1 MLKKEIYKGFNIF
14 SYDSKNIEIGKKI
27 LDNNYKTEIVFKD
40 SKRSTVSEIKIDN
53 NSYILKRIGNETIIP
68 QRKLMTLFKK
78 GEALTTLININKIMD
93 ELKISEYVRP
103 LLAINRR
110 KHGMID
116 FSFLVLEKVKGDSN
130 VDKIALIELIKKIH
144 RNKIYH
150 GDFNPSNFIFTK
162 NGIKIIDAQGKKMSF
177 GNYRAHYDI
186 LTMKMDTYPD
196 LKYPYKKN
204 LFYYIALAVKKMKR
218 LKFVEKIKEKKK
230 ILREKGWKI

>member
-93 ELKISEYVRP
+93 ELKISGYVS
-103 LLAINRR
+103 I
-110 KHGMID
+110 
-116 FSFLVLEKVKGDSN
+116 
-130 VDKIALIELIKKIH
+130 
-144 RNKIYH
+144 
-150 GDFNPSNFIFTK
+150 FIVR
-162 NGIKIIDAQGKKMSF
+162 IS
-177 GNYRAHYDI
+177 
-186 LTMKMDTYPD
+186 
-196 LKYPYKKN
+196 
-204 LFYYIALAVKKMKR
+204 
-218 LKFVEKIKEKKK
+218 
-230 ILREKGWKI
+230 

>member
-78 GEALTTLININKIMD
+78 GEDLTTLININKIMD

-110 KHGMID
+110 KHGMIN
-116 FSFLVLEKVKGDSN
+116 FSLLVLEKVEGDSN
-130 VDKIALIELIKKIH
+130 IDKVALIELIKKIH

-162 NGIKIIDAQGKKMSF
+162 NGIRIIDTQGKKMSF

-230 ILREKGWKI
+230 ILREKG

>member
-103 LLAINRR
+103 LLASNRR

-162 NGIKIIDAQGKKMSF
+162 NGIRIIDTQGKKMSF

>member
-162 NGIKIIDAQGKKMSF
+162 NGIKIIDTQGKKMSF
-177 GNYRAHYDI
+177 GNYRAHYDM

>member
-162 NGIKIIDAQGKKMSF
+162 NGIKIIDTQGKKMSF

-204 LFYYIALAVKKMKR
+204 LFYYIALAVKKMKK
-218 LKFVEKIKEKKK
+218 LKFNFNTYLFNYSPIRVF
-230 ILREKGWKI
+230 

>member
-116 FSFLVLEKVKGDSN
+116 FSFLVLEKVK
-130 VDKIALIELIKKIH
+130 
-144 RNKIYH
+144 
-150 GDFNPSNFIFTK
+150 
-162 NGIKIIDAQGKKMSF
+162 
-177 GNYRAHYDI
+177 
-186 LTMKMDTYPD
+186 
-196 LKYPYKKN
+196 
-204 LFYYIALAVKKMKR
+204 
-218 LKFVEKIKEKKK
+218 
-230 ILREKGWKI
+230 

>member
-27 LDNNYKTEIVFKD
+27 LDNSYKTEIVFKD
-40 SKRSTVSEIKIDN
+40 SKRSTVSEIKVDN

-110 KHGMID
+110 KYGMID
-116 FSFLVLEKVKGDSN
+116 FSFLVLEKVEGDSN
-130 VDKIALIELIKKIH
+130 VDKVALIELIKKIH
-144 RNKIYH
+144 GNKIYH

-162 NGIKIIDAQGKKMSF
+162 NGIKIIDTQGKKMSF

>member
-116 FSFLVLEKVKGDSN
+116 FSLLVLEKVEGNSS
-130 VDKIALIELIKKIH
+130 VDKVALIELIKKIH

-150 GDFNPSNFIFTK
+150 GDFNPSNFIFIK
-162 NGIKIIDAQGKKMSF
+162 NGIKIIDTQGKKMSF

>member
-40 SKRSTVSEIKIDN
+40 SKRSAVSEIKIDN

-110 KHGMID
+110 KHGMIN
-116 FSFLVLEKVKGDSN
+116 FSLLVLEKVEGDSN
-130 VDKIALIELIKKIH
+130 IDKVALIELIKKIH

-162 NGIKIIDAQGKKMSF
+162 NGIRIIDTQGKKMSF

>member
-14 SYDSKNIEIGKKI
+14 SYDPKNIEIGKKI

-110 KHGMID
+110 KHGMIN
-116 FSFLVLEKVKGDSN
+116 FSLLVLEKVKGDSN
-130 VDKIALIELIKKIH
+130 VNKIALIELIKKIH

-162 NGIKIIDAQGKKMSF
+162 NGIRIIDTQGKRMSF

>member
-162 NGIKIIDAQGKKMSF
+162 NGIKIIDTQGKKMSF

-218 LKFVEKIKEKKK
+218 LKCVEKIKEKKK

>member
-27 LDNNYKTEIVFKD
+27 LDNNYKTEIVFRD

-162 NGIKIIDAQGKKMSF
+162 NGIRIIDTQGKKMSF

>member
-162 NGIKIIDAQGKKMSF
+162 NGIKIIDTQGKKMSF

>member
-110 KHGMID
+110 KHGMIN
-116 FSFLVLEKVKGDSN
+116 FSLLVLEKVEGDSN
-130 VDKIALIELIKKIH
+130 IDKVALIELIKKIH

-162 NGIKIIDAQGKKMSF
+162 NGIKIIDTQGKKMSF

>member
-130 VDKIALIELIKKIH
+130 VDKIALIKLIKKIH

-162 NGIKIIDAQGKKMSF
+162 NGIKIIDTQGKKMSF

-204 LFYYIALAVKKMKR
+204 LFYYIALAIKKMKR

>member
-116 FSFLVLEKVKGDSN
+116 FSFLVLDSLQ
-130 VDKIALIELIKKIH
+130 A
-144 RNKIYH
+144 
-150 GDFNPSNFIFTK
+150 
-162 NGIKIIDAQGKKMSF
+162 
-177 GNYRAHYDI
+177 
-186 LTMKMDTYPD
+186 
-196 LKYPYKKN
+196 
-204 LFYYIALAVKKMKR
+204 
-218 LKFVEKIKEKKK
+218 
-230 ILREKGWKI
+230 

>member
-110 KHGMID
+110 KHVMID

-162 NGIKIIDAQGKKMSF
+162 NGIRIIDTQGKKMSF

>member
-150 GDFNPSNFIFTK
+150 GEFNPSNFIFTK
-162 NGIKIIDAQGKKMSF
+162 NGIKIIDTQGKKMSF

>member
-1 MLKKEIYKGFNIF
+1 M
-14 SYDSKNIEIGKKI
+14 
-27 LDNNYKTEIVFKD
+27 
-40 SKRSTVSEIKIDN
+40 
-53 NSYILKRIGNETIIP
+53 
-68 QRKLMTLFKK
+68 
-78 GEALTTLININKIMD
+78 
-93 ELKISEYVRP
+93 
-103 LLAINRR
+103 
-110 KHGMID
+110 
-116 FSFLVLEKVKGDSN
+116 KGDSN
-130 VDKIALIELIKKIH
+130 LDKISLIELIKKIH

-162 NGIKIIDAQGKKMSF
+162 NGIKIIDTQGKKMSF

>member
-162 NGIKIIDAQGKKMSF
+162 NGIKIIDTQGKKMSF

-204 LFYYIALAVKKMKR
+204 LFYYIALAVKKMKK

>member
-103 LLAINRR
+103 LLAINHR

-116 FSFLVLEKVKGDSN
+116 FSLLVLEKVEGNSS
-130 VDKIALIELIKKIH
+130 VDKVALIELIKKIH

-162 NGIKIIDAQGKKMSF
+162 NGIKIIDTQGKKMSF

>member
-162 NGIKIIDAQGKKMSF
+162 NGIRIIDTQGKRMSF

>member
-14 SYDSKNIEIGKKI
+14 SYDSKNIEVGKKI
-27 LDNNYKTEIVFKD
+27 LDNNYETEIVFKD

-110 KHGMID
+110 KHGMIN
-116 FSFLVLEKVKGDSN
+116 FSLLVLEKVEGDSN
-130 VDKIALIELIKKIH
+130 IDKVALIELIKKIH

-162 NGIKIIDAQGKKMSF
+162 NGIRIIDTQGKRMSF

>member
-162 NGIKIIDAQGKKMSF
+162 NGIKIIDTQGKKMFF

>member
-110 KHGMID
+110 KHGMIN
-116 FSFLVLEKVKGDSN
+116 FSLLVLEKVKGDSN

-162 NGIKIIDAQGKKMSF
+162 NGIRIIDTQGKRMSF

>member
-116 FSFLVLEKVKGDSN
+116 FSFIVLEKVKGDSN

-162 NGIKIIDAQGKKMSF
+162 NGIKIIDTQGKKMSF

>member
-162 NGIKIIDAQGKKMSF
+162 NGIKIIDTQGKKMSF

-230 ILREKGWKI
+230 ILREKG

>member
-116 FSFLVLEKVKGDSN
+116 FSLLVLEKVEGNSS
-130 VDKIALIELIKKIH
+130 VDKVALIELIKKIH

-162 NGIKIIDAQGKKMSF
+162 NGIKIIDTQGKKMSF

>member
-14 SYDSKNIEIGKKI
+14 SYDPKNIEIGKKI

-110 KHGMID
+110 KHGMIN
-116 FSFLVLEKVKGDSN
+116 FSLLVLEKVKGDSN

-162 NGIKIIDAQGKKMSF
+162 NGIRIIDTQGKRMSF

>member
-110 KHGMID
+110 KHGMIN
-116 FSFLVLEKVKGDSN
+116 FSLLVLEKVEGDSN
-130 VDKIALIELIKKIH
+130 IDKVALIELIKKIH

-162 NGIKIIDAQGKKMSF
+162 NGIRIIDTQGKKMSF

-186 LTMKMDTYPD
+186 LTMKMDTYPE

>member
-110 KHGMID
+110 KHGMIN
-116 FSFLVLEKVKGDSN
+116 FSLLVLEKVKGDSN

-162 NGIKIIDAQGKKMSF
+162 NGIRIIDTQGKKMSF

>member
-1 MLKKEIYKGFNIF
+1 
-14 SYDSKNIEIGKKI
+14 
-27 LDNNYKTEIVFKD
+27 
-40 SKRSTVSEIKIDN
+40 
-53 NSYILKRIGNETIIP
+53 
-68 QRKLMTLFKK
+68 MTLFKK

-162 NGIKIIDAQGKKMSF
+162 NGIKIIDTQGKKMSF

>member
-110 KHGMID
+110 KHGMIN
-116 FSFLVLEKVKGDSN
+116 FSLLVLEKVEGDSN
-130 VDKIALIELIKKIH
+130 IDKVALIELFKKIH

-162 NGIKIIDAQGKKMSF
+162 NGIRIIDTQGKKMSF

>member
-162 NGIKIIDAQGKKMSF
+162 NGIRIIDTQGKKMSF

>member
-110 KHGMID
+110 KHGMIN
-116 FSFLVLEKVKGDSN
+116 FSLLVLEKVKGDSN

-162 NGIKIIDAQGKKMSF
+162 NGIKIIDTQGKKMSF

>member
-27 LDNNYKTEIVFKD
+27 LDNNYTTEIVFKD

-162 NGIKIIDAQGKKMSF
+162 NGIRIIDTQGKKMSF

>member
-162 NGIKIIDAQGKKMSF
+162 NGIKIIDTQGKKMSF

-230 ILREKGWKI
+230 KLREKGWKI

>member
-162 NGIKIIDAQGKKMSF
+162 NGIKIIDTQGKKMCF

-218 LKFVEKIKEKKK
+218 LKLVEKIKEKKK